1 MPSIT
6 FSASTVSG
14 TFSCSMSL
22 TPSMRAMRWA
32 ATACDWFQP

>member
-14 TFSCSMSL
+14 TFSCSISF
-22 TPSMRAMRWA
+22 TPSIRAI
-32 ATACDWFQP
+32 F